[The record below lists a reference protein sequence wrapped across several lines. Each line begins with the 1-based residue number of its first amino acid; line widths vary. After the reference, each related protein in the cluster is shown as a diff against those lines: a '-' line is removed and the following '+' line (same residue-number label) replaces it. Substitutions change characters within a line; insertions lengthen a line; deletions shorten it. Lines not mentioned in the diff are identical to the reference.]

1 MGGIVVELIKDII
14 KIDNRVDFGKFQT
27 FIESENVVPDKK
39 LDVYDIV
46 DTMGYIVLRKVEI
59 LEGKITCRGS
69 FNYNVIYIADDKS
82 TISNINGKIEINE
95 VIERDNVDSDME
107 YMLFPEVEHMDCTI
121 MNERK
126 IKVGALINIR
136 GSLFE
141 KQRLDIVKDVSQVEG
156 IQKHRKEIAFQ
167 DIVGIE
173 KSENI
178 VRDTITV
185 NVDEIED
192 IININPTVRVK
203 ESRVTDNKVIIGGV
217 LEINPLACT
226 YDSEIVELDKV
237 GIDFTQFI
245 EVPGVCDG
253 MDEEIL
259 MNMGDFNY
267 EFKRNVDNK
276 TGLLEV
282 ECTVFS
288 KVKVSEEVTREVL
301 QDAYSPQ
308 KIVKF
313 EHRLISL
320 NKTLIVSRDS
330 FLVRESLTYDNEDIQ
345 IKDIVNIC
353 CSASIEN
360 TYIEG
365 SNCVIQGIVKADI
378 LFIPVEGL
386 KMIYKINEQIP
397 FEHELE
403 INKLSDTCS
412 VFNTVCVEK
421 VDADLNRNQIDLSIK
436 INRFIEAIDKKSE
449 SFIIKGED
457 KGEYDLSKAPSIIIY
472 ICKENDNL
480 WDIAKKYNTT
490 EEEIAQTNEINP
502 NEELQPGKCLILEKK
517 VSQEE

>member
-1 MGGIVVELIKDII
+1 VELIKDII
-14 KIDNRVDFGKFQT
+14 KIDNRMDFGKFQT
-27 FIESENVVPDKK
+27 FIEAENVVPDRKS
-39 LDVYDIV
+39 DVYDIV
-46 DTMGYIVLRKVEI
+46 DTMGYIVIRKVEM

-69 FNYNVIYIADDKS
+69 FNYNVIYVADDKS

-95 VIERDNVDSDME
+95 VIEKDNVVPDME

-156 IQKHRKEIAFQ
+156 IQKHRKEISFQ

-173 KSENI
+173 KSENV

-185 NVDEIED
+185 NVEEIED
-192 IININPTVRVK
+192 IINITPRLKVK
-203 ESRVTDNKVIIGGV
+203 ESRITDNKVIIGGV
-217 LEINPLACT
+217 LEIDPLACT
-226 YDSEIVELDKV
+226 YDSEVVELDKV

-245 EVPGVCDG
+245 EVPGVFDG
-253 MDEEIL
+253 MNEEIL
-259 MNMGDFNY
+259 MNIGDFNY
-267 EFKRNVDNK
+267 EFKRNPDNS

-308 KIVKF
+308 KIIKF
-313 EHRLISL
+313 EHRFINL
-320 NKTLIVSRDS
+320 NKTLMSSSDN
-330 FLVRESLTYDNEDIQ
+330 FLVRESLAYDNEDIQ

-353 CSASIEN
+353 CNASIEN
-360 TYIEG
+360 TYIDG
-365 SNCVIQGIVKADI
+365 SNCVIQGIIKADI
-378 LFIPVEGL
+378 LFVPVEGL
-386 KMIYKINEQIP
+386 KMIYKINEEIP

-403 INKLSDTCS
+403 VNKLSDTCS
-412 VFNTVCVEK
+412 VFNTICIEK
-421 VDADLNRNQIDLSIK
+421 VDADLNRNQIELNIK
-436 INRFIEAIDKKSE
+436 IGRFIEVIDKKAE

-490 EEEIAQTNEINP
+490 EEEIAQTNEIDL
-502 NEELQPGKCLILEKK
+502 NENLVPGKCLILEKK
-517 VSQEE
+517 VTQNE

>member
-1 MGGIVVELIKDII
+1 
-14 KIDNRVDFGKFQT
+14 
-27 FIESENVVPDKK
+27 
-39 LDVYDIV
+39 
-46 DTMGYIVLRKVEI
+46 
-59 LEGKITCRGS
+59 
-69 FNYNVIYIADDKS
+69 
-82 TISNINGKIEINE
+82 
-95 VIERDNVDSDME
+95 
-107 YMLFPEVEHMDCTI
+107 MDCTI

-156 IQKHRKEIAFQ
+156 IQKHRKEISFQ

-173 KSENI
+173 KSENV

-185 NVDEIED
+185 NVEEIED
-192 IININPTVRVK
+192 IINITPRLKVK
-203 ESRVTDNKVIIGGV
+203 ESRITDNKVIIGGV
-217 LEINPLACT
+217 LEIDPLACT
-226 YDSEIVELDKV
+226 YDSEVVELDKV

-245 EVPGVCDG
+245 EVPGVFDG
-253 MDEEIL
+253 MNEEIL
-259 MNMGDFNY
+259 MNIGDFNY
-267 EFKRNVDNK
+267 EFKRNPDNS

-308 KIVKF
+308 KIIKF
-313 EHRLISL
+313 EHRFINL
-320 NKTLIVSRDS
+320 NKTLMSSSDN
-330 FLVRESLTYDNEDIQ
+330 FLVRESLAYDNEDIQ

-353 CSASIEN
+353 CNASIEN
-360 TYIEG
+360 TYIDG
-365 SNCVIQGIVKADI
+365 SNCVIQGIIKADI
-378 LFIPVEGL
+378 LFVPVEGL
-386 KMIYKINEQIP
+386 KMIYKINEEIP

-403 INKLSDTCS
+403 VNKLSDTCS
-412 VFNTVCVEK
+412 VFNTICIEK
-421 VDADLNRNQIDLSIK
+421 VDADLNRYQIELNIK
-436 INRFIEAIDKKSE
+436 IGRFIEVIDKKAE

-490 EEEIAQTNEINP
+490 EEEIAQTNEIDL
-502 NEELQPGKCLILEKK
+502 NENLVPGKCLILEKK
-517 VSQEE
+517 VTQNE

>member
-1 MGGIVVELIKDII
+1 MELIKDII
-14 KIDNRVDFGKFQT
+14 KIDNRMDFGKFQT
-27 FIESENVVPDKK
+27 FIEAENVVPDRKS
-39 LDVYDIV
+39 DVYDIV
-46 DTMGYIVLRKVEI
+46 DIMGYIVIRKVEM

-69 FNYNVIYIADDKS
+69 FNYNVIYVADDKS

-95 VIERDNVDSDME
+95 VIEKDNVVPDME

-156 IQKHRKEIAFQ
+156 IQKHRKEISFQ

-173 KSENI
+173 KSENV

-185 NVDEIED
+185 NVEEIED
-192 IININPTVRVK
+192 IINITPRLKVK
-203 ESRVTDNKVIIGGV
+203 ESRITDNKVIIGGV
-217 LEINPLACT
+217 LEIDPLACT
-226 YDSEIVELDKV
+226 YDSEVVELDKV

-245 EVPGVCDG
+245 EVPGVFDG
-253 MDEEIL
+253 MNEEIL
-259 MNMGDFNY
+259 MNIGDFNY
-267 EFKRNVDNK
+267 EFKRNPDNS

-308 KIVKF
+308 KIIKF
-313 EHRLISL
+313 EHMFINL
-320 NKTLIVSRDS
+320 NKTLMSSSDN
-330 FLVRESLTYDNEDIQ
+330 FLVRESLAYDNEDIQ

-353 CSASIEN
+353 CNASIEN
-360 TYIEG
+360 TYIDG
-365 SNCVIQGIVKADI
+365 SNCVIQGIIKADI
-378 LFIPVEGL
+378 LFVPVEGL
-386 KMIYKINEQIP
+386 KMIYKINEEIP

-403 INKLSDTCS
+403 VNKLSDTCS
-412 VFNTVCVEK
+412 VFNTICIEK
-421 VDADLNRNQIDLSIK
+421 VDADLNRNQIELNIK
-436 INRFIEAIDKKSE
+436 IGRFIEVIDKKAE

-490 EEEIAQTNEINP
+490 EEEIAQTNEIDL
-502 NEELQPGKCLILEKK
+502 NENLVPGKCLILEKK
-517 VSQEE
+517 VTQNE

>member
-1 MGGIVVELIKDII
+1 MELIKDII
-14 KIDNRVDFGKFQT
+14 KIDNRIDFGKFQT
-27 FIESENVVPDKK
+27 FIEAENVVPDRKS
-39 LDVYDIV
+39 DVYDIV
-46 DTMGYIVLRKVEI
+46 DTMGYIVIRKVEM

-69 FNYNVIYIADDKS
+69 FNYNVIYVADDKS
-82 TISNINGKIEINE
+82 TISNISGKIEINE
-95 VIERDNVDSDME
+95 VIEKDNVVPDME

-156 IQKHRKEIAFQ
+156 IQKHRKEISFQ

-173 KSENI
+173 KSENV

-185 NVDEIED
+185 NVEEIED
-192 IININPTVRVK
+192 IINITPRLKVK
-203 ESRVTDNKVIIGGV
+203 ESRITDNKVIIGGV
-217 LEINPLACT
+217 LEIDPLACT
-226 YDSEIVELDKV
+226 YDSEVVELDKV

-245 EVPGVCDG
+245 EVPGVFDG
-253 MDEEIL
+253 MNEEIL
-259 MNMGDFNY
+259 MNIGDFNY
-267 EFKRNVDNK
+267 EFKRNPDNS

-308 KIVKF
+308 KIIKF
-313 EHRLISL
+313 EHRFINL
-320 NKTLIVSRDS
+320 NKTLMSSSDN
-330 FLVRESLTYDNEDIQ
+330 FLVRESLAYDNEDIQ

-353 CSASIEN
+353 CNASIEN
-360 TYIEG
+360 TYIDG
-365 SNCVIQGIVKADI
+365 SNCVIQGIIKADI
-378 LFIPVEGL
+378 LFVPVEGL
-386 KMIYKINEQIP
+386 KMIYKINEEIP

-403 INKLSDTCS
+403 VNKLSDTCS
-412 VFNTVCVEK
+412 VFNTICIEK
-421 VDADLNRNQIDLSIK
+421 VDADLNRNQIELNIK
-436 INRFIEAIDKKSE
+436 IGRFIEVIDKKAE

-490 EEEIAQTNEINP
+490 EEEIAQTNEIDL
-502 NEELQPGKCLILEKK
+502 NENLVPGKCLILEKK
-517 VSQEE
+517 VTQNE

>member
-1 MGGIVVELIKDII
+1 MELIKDII
-14 KIDNRVDFGKFQT
+14 KIDNRMEFGKFQT

-46 DTMGYIVLRKVEI
+46 DTMGYIVLRKVEM

-82 TISNINGKIEINE
+82 TVSNISGKIEINE
-95 VIERDNVDSDME
+95 VIERDNITSDME
-107 YMLFPEVEHMDCTI
+107 YMLYPEVEHVDCTI

-156 IQKHRKEIAFQ
+156 IQKHRKEISFQ

-173 KSENI
+173 KSENV

-185 NVDEIED
+185 NIEEIQD
-192 IININPTVRVK
+192 IININPVVRVK
-203 ESRVTDNKVIIGGV
+203 ESRITDNKVIIGGV
-217 LEINPLACT
+217 LEINPLAYT
-226 YDSEIVELDKV
+226 YDSDIVELERV

-245 EVPGVCDG
+245 EVPGVFDG
-253 MDEEIL
+253 MQEEIL

-267 EFKRNVDNK
+267 EFKRNEDNN

-288 KVKVSEEVTREVL
+288 KVKVCEEVTR
-301 QDAYSPQ
+301 
-308 KIVKF
+308 
-313 EHRLISL
+313 
-320 NKTLIVSRDS
+320 
-330 FLVRESLTYDNEDIQ
+330 
-345 IKDIVNIC
+345 DIVNAC
-353 CSASIEN
+353 CNASIEN

-365 SNCVIQGIVKADI
+365 SNCVIQGIIKVDI
-378 LFIPVEGL
+378 LFIPIEGL
-386 KMIYKINEQIP
+386 KMIYKISEEIP

-403 INKLSDTCS
+403 INKLTDTCS
-412 VFNTVCVEK
+412 VFNTICIEK
-421 VDADLNRNQIDLSIK
+421 IDIDLSKNQIDLNIK
-436 INRFIEAIDKKSE
+436 INRFVEAIDKKPE

-457 KGEYDLSKAPSIIIY
+457 KGDYDLSTAPSIIIY
-472 ICKENDNL
+472 ICKEDDNL

-490 EEEIAQTNEINP
+490 EEEIAQTNEISMD
-502 NEELQPGKCLILEKK
+502 EELQPGKCLILEKK
-517 VSQEE
+517 VAQDE

>member
-1 MGGIVVELIKDII
+1 MELIKDII
-14 KIDNRVDFGKFQT
+14 KIDNRMDFGKFQT

-59 LEGKITCRGS
+59 SEGKITCRGS

-82 TISNINGKIEINE
+82 TVSNIYGKIEINE
-95 VIERDNVDSDME
+95 VIERDNITSDME
-107 YMLFPEVEHMDCTI
+107 YMLFQEVEHVDCTI

-156 IQKHRKEIAFQ
+156 IQKHRKEISYQ

-173 KSENI
+173 KSENV

-185 NVDEIED
+185 NIEEIED
-192 IININPTVRVK
+192 IININPVVRVK
-203 ESRVTDNKVIIGGV
+203 ESRITDNKVIIGGV

-226 YDSEIVELDKV
+226 YDSDIVELERV

-245 EVPGVCDG
+245 EVPGAFEG

-259 MNMGDFNY
+259 MNIGDFNY
-267 EFKRNVDNK
+267 EFKRNEDND

-308 KIVKF
+308 KIIKF
-313 EHRLISL
+313 EHRLIHL
-320 NKTLIVSRDS
+320 NKTLFTSTDT
-330 FLVRESLTYDNEDIQ
+330 FLVRESINYDNEDIQ
-345 IKDIVNIC
+345 IKDIVNVC
-353 CSASIEN
+353 CNASVEN
-360 TYIEG
+360 SYIEG
-365 SNCVIQGIVKADI
+365 SNCIIQGIIKIDI
-378 LFIPVEGL
+378 LFIPIEGL
-386 KMIYKINEQIP
+386 KMIYKINEEIP

-412 VFNTVCVEK
+412 VYNTICIEK
-421 VDADLNRNQIDLSIK
+421 VEADLNRNQIDLNIR
-436 INRFIEAIDKKSE
+436 INRFAEAIDKKAE

-457 KGEYDLSKAPSIIIY
+457 KGEYDLSTAPSIIVY

-490 EEEIAQTNEINP
+490 EEEIAQTNEINL
-502 NEELQPGKCLILEKK
+502 EDDLQPGKCLILEKK
-517 VSQEE
+517 VAQTE